1 MPGKSR
7 LLALTSAALL
17 VACVGPTIAAAEVRL
32 SGNTDQLVL
41 EANNATMSEIIAG
54 IQSTL
59 HTRVVLY
66 GSINRQFN
74 GTYAGPLRR
83 VLAHLL
89 DGADYVMSPDR
100 DQISIVLLGADVS
113 RGTFRVAQGGSPGQ
127 PAASPSATADELPNS
142 PVQGWTGVPSELPP
156 RMPPSVN
163 AIATA
168 LPDLDV
174 QGWTGVPS
182 ELPPRQRPRLRQSQ
196 SMNLSSIR
204 ISKVGQVVLTLV
216 HTRPCRD
223 RTRTYFRSTKSA
235 REEAGNYQSG
245 LPQRNVA
252 VGPAHVVSAA
262 TDPKNIQGTS
272 PDCSTSRTSQSVAI
286 TRSRYVVRRA
296 AMAARREAL
305 LRRTAALPRSRR
317 FNPQW
322 NATVPN
328 VPSTS

>member
-127 PAASPSATADELPNS
+127 PAASPSATADELSDS

-163 AIATA
+163 AIAAERGAGVGWEGA

-182 ELPPRQRPRLRQSQ
+182 ELPP
-196 SMNLSSIR
+196 
-204 ISKVGQVVLTLV
+204 
-216 HTRPCRD
+216 
-223 RTRTYFRSTKSA
+223 A
-235 REEAGNYQSG
+235 
-245 LPQRNVA
+245 
-252 VGPAHVVSAA
+252 AA
-262 TDPKNIQGTS
+262 TSAIAVDEPLVNSNIQGWTGR
-272 PDCSTSRTSQSVAI
+272 PDLGSH
-286 TRSRYVVRRA
+286 A
-296 AMAARREAL
+296 AV
-305 LRRTAALPRSRR
+305 PR
-317 FNPQW
+317 
-322 NATVPN
+322 
-328 VPSTS
+328 

>member
-1 MPGKSR
+1 MHGKSR

-32 SGNTDQLVL
+32 SGNADQLVL

-100 DQISIVLLGADVS
+100 DQIRIVLLGADVS

-127 PAASPSATADELPNS
+127 PAASPSAAADELS
-142 PVQGWTGVPSELPP
+142 DSRVQGWTGVPSELPP
-156 RMPPSVN
+156 RVPPSVN
-163 AIATA
+163 AIAAAAA
-168 LPDLDV
+168 LLDSDV

-182 ELPPRQRPRLRQSQ
+182 ELPPRVPPSV
-196 SMNLSSIR
+196 NAI
-204 ISKVGQVVLTLV
+204 
-216 HTRPCRD
+216 
-223 RTRTYFRSTKSA
+223 
-235 REEAGNYQSG
+235 
-245 LPQRNVA
+245 
-252 VGPAHVVSAA
+252 AA
-262 TDPKNIQGTS
+262 
-272 PDCSTSRTSQSVAI
+272 A
-286 TRSRYVVRRA
+286 
-296 AMAARREAL
+296 
-305 LRRTAALPRSRR
+305 AALPDSDV
-317 FNPQW
+317 QGW
-322 NATVPN
+322 TG
-328 VPSTS
+328 VPSELPPRVPPSVNAIAAAAALPDSDVQGWTGVPSELPARAQRP